1 MRGASDPDMASGAPL
16 SRALPT
22 ARPLV
27 VAALAAHL
35 GDLDAAEEAFADACV
50 ALTES
55 GAEPENLAGW
65 LITVGKRKA
74 IDRIRKR
81 DARQRADDGAMEIA
95 ELEEPDMGE
104 VISLPDP
111 IPDER
116 LRLIFI
122 CCHPALAP
130 EARASLAL
138 KVICGLPVSDIAA
151 LFLTSEATMY
161 QRITRA
167 KAKIEAAKV
176 SFELPPRAAWPE
188 RLETVLL
195 TLELAYTA
203 AYADA
208 GGSRDSNRGGELAS
222 EIERLASMLGDLL
235 PSEPEVLG
243 MAALVALAR
252 SRETA
257 RVDEGG
263 AMVPL
268 SQQDTSL
275 WNKDRIERARMWLDH
290 AATYAQTGPYQVMAA
305 IQLTHARRL
314 FDGVVDWSA
323 ILKLYDGLMALRPGP
338 MVWLNRTLALAEV
351 EDPDLALR
359 ELQHEALDPV
369 RVSRPYLV
377 ATARLF
383 EMNDEPVQ
391 AVEGQ

>member
-167 KAKIEAAKV
+167 
-176 SFELPPRAAWPE
+176 
-188 RLETVLL
+188 
-195 TLELAYTA
+195 
-203 AYADA
+203 
-208 GGSRDSNRGGELAS
+208 
-222 EIERLASMLGDLL
+222 
-235 PSEPEVLG
+235 
-243 MAALVALAR
+243 
-252 SRETA
+252 
-257 RVDEGG
+257 
-263 AMVPL
+263 
-268 SQQDTSL
+268 
-275 WNKDRIERARMWLDH
+275 
-290 AATYAQTGPYQVMAA
+290 
-305 IQLTHARRL
+305 
-314 FDGVVDWSA
+314 
-323 ILKLYDGLMALRPGP
+323 
-338 MVWLNRTLALAEV
+338 
-351 EDPDLALR
+351 
-359 ELQHEALDPV
+359 
-369 RVSRPYLV
+369 
-377 ATARLF
+377 
-383 EMNDEPVQ
+383 
-391 AVEGQ
+391 